1 MRIELEGSIEEI
13 RKALSVGFT
22 TGKTTKEL
30 VVDDEPAGQVEILK
44 PGEDIQRVEGT
55 TQVAERKH
63 KWTLDKA
70 KQEVNRA
77 LAETSVYTSRTEFVK
92 RVFGNNAS
100 SAYIDLLEQAMKELG
115 KYPTYLKPLQEK
127 KTKEEWIEKIRNDKA
142 KYLSELGGDFVS
154 PSDLLKRTKDKV
166 TKNKLD
172 ALRFVLDEQA
182 AGGRVEKVQFNNGV
196 AYRLK

>member
-22 TGKTTKEL
+22 TGKPTKEL

-44 PGEDIQRVEGT
+44 PGEVIQRVEGT